1 MEIKI
6 KKICTIL
13 DDFDREPWVLP
24 NLQRPYVWKKE
35 KIINFFDSLMQGYP
49 VGILLLWDLY
59 SKDDSQNNNV
69 GFYRFIKSNN
79 ATNEQYLSEAKDN
92 PKAVLDGQQR
102 LTTLNIGLR
111 GTYDDGM
118 LYLNI
123 KKLDDTKSNE
133 DKNNDNKF
141 EFDFFSLKKLERL
154 AKAKNA
160 NYEVILESL
169 NQIQFPI
176 IFKENNNCW
185 FLMNALISKERYS
198 KSLRTFLNDDE
209 YDYYDTTF
217 RNFLNFEIGYYEISS
232 DMSDKALD
240 IFVRVNS
247 GGQVLEKS
255 DLLFSML
262 INSTNENI
270 REKIVNMLKDIKT
283 KYKDSQSIS
292 NISKDVF
299 LRLCLCLYSDNVTYS
314 LNNFRGD
321 KGKLIMSKIVS
332 EFDTIKVALEKSVE
346 FLCRYCGYGELKSLS
361 TYPIIITALMYY
373 KNNNK
378 LSDELIKELTNF
390 INLAN
395 FKNVFSG
402 SSDVTLGQIRNALAE
417 KNYKKVD
424 IKDINESIKPRKNL
438 DVSENDINDILD
450 YDFRKNYNYI
460 FNILWLIQGNLNTD
474 NTYHI
479 DHIYPQSL
487 TKKVNDVEFTNAINS
502 IANTQMLFSPK
513 NIGKS
518 DKNPKEWLDEKSQ
531 TERKLIL
538 ECNFINYDKLV
549 SNDDIEGIKE
559 FIEDRKKELKK
570 KLKERFKA

>member
-1 MEIKI
+1 MEIKLQDI
-6 KKICTIL
+6 IRNL
-13 DDFDREPWVLP
+13 RNNLYVLP

-49 VGILLLWDLY
+49 VGMLLLWDIE
-59 SKDDSQNNNV
+59 KEDKV
-69 GFYRFIKSNN
+69 GFYEFLDNN
-79 ATNEQYLSEAKDN
+79 KTLGNKAYKKITGQSSL
-92 PKAVLDGQQR
+92 AVLDGQQR

-111 GTYDDGM
+111 GTFDDNV
-118 LYLNI
+118 LYLNLSYI
-123 KKLDDTKSNE
+123 NE
-133 DKNNDNKF
+133 ENNDENKY
-141 EFDFFSLKKLERL
+141 EFDFFSEAKLKRL
-154 AKAKNA
+154 SKSNKVDF
-160 NYEVILESL
+160 EIIKPSP
-169 NQIQFPI
+169 NQEKFPI
-176 IFKENNNCW
+176 VFKENDNYW
-185 FLMNALISKERYS
+185 FRIGAVIELSENELMDILNVTIKNENKRFKMIFVLSK
-198 KSLRTFLNDDE
+198 FLN
-209 YDYYDTTF
+209 YKF
-217 RNFLNFEIGYYEISS
+217 NAFEISS

-332 EFDTIKVALEKSVE
+332 EFDTIKEALEKSVE
-346 FLCRYCGYGELKSLS
+346 FLCRYCGYGELRGLS

-402 SSDVTLGQIRNALAE
+402 SSDVTLGQIRNALAK
-417 KNYKKVD
+417 KNYKQVD